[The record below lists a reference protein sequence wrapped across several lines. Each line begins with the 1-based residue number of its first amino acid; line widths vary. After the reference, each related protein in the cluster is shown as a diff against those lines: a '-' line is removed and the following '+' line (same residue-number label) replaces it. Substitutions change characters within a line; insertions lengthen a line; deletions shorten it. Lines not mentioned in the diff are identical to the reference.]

1 MVHDHHLHPQPP
13 LSTQP
18 TPLSPVSHQQQLAAC
33 EHQQSI
39 IWKFAFSLS
48 ISPSDTASG
57 TKRCTTNEK
66 LLITFLGAWSSKGS
80 CLRQNSLIIDPTDMK
95 VLIRSHILIRNCVL
109 MCLSVSQIISLMK
122 AYWYCIGVIVFLE
135 SFHQWHPCN
144 DHRTFLIIFKV
155 NLLNLHSAEN
165 MTKFC
170 LLVTW
175 RCFTVHPKGLL
186 SVSALKPWT
195 EELKKE
201 LGWKLKHSQQRKMS
215 NCKQVST

>member
-1 MVHDHHLHPQPP
+1 MKDQKHMVWSLWCKCEYITLILAQEKQRRHQDVAISLIIYPCIFGNNINQMKGSIILRWSTTTTSTPQPP
-13 LSTQP
+13 LSTLS
-18 TPLSPVSHQQQLAAC
+18 TPLQRLAAC
-33 EHQQSI
+33 KHQQSI

-95 VLIRSHILIRNCVL
+95 VLIRSHCLIRNCVL
-109 MCLSVSQIISLMK
+109 MCLSVSQIISLTK
-122 AYWYCIGVIVFLE
+122 AYWYCVGVIVFLE

-165 MTKFC
+165 IC
-170 LLVTW
+170 D
-175 RCFTVHPKGLL
+175 
-186 SVSALKPWT
+186 
-195 EELKKE
+195 
-201 LGWKLKHSQQRKMS
+201 
-215 NCKQVST
+215 